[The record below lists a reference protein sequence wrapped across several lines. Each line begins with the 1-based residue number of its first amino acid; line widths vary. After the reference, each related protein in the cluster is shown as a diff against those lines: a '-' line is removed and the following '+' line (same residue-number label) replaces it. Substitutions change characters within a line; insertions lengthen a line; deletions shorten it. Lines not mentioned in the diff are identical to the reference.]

1 MLMFASYRSFAYEC
15 ILPMSGSLFIKLDN
29 AFVFPD
35 SKPPIINNLYGSSGI
50 YGHIGLRFILF
61 SFI

>member
-1 MLMFASYRSFAYEC
+1 
-15 ILPMSGSLFIKLDN
+15 MSGSLFIKLDN